1 MKAWP
6 YRRLPGTVAVRVDG
20 VSVRSPEGESEELDA
35 LARSVVDR
43 VVAVGQVETENWD
56 TARLNVSVT
65 TPGRLTEPGAPWT
78 DVVVAAVLT
87 ERATNLRVTTV
98 LTPDGEGGREWRG
111 TLPVLRS
118 DIYDRATLTAQVV
131 ATVEGV
137 PGRTVAEST
146 DDWIVDVRTDT
157 PTRDRPFDIK
167 EVGFRSGPSV
177 LRPFADVPWKVSAA
191 GRLPVVH
198 INTDFEGMT
207 DLLAAEGQT
216 AAGLVNELLVA
227 QMAAD
232 VWTAVFHAALGN
244 LEIEEDGAPLLPHD
258 WRGEVLR
265 EMLPDVLPNLPV
277 EDALRE
283 AHRRR
288 TGATGWT
295 ELQPSIHYAASRRA
309 DVPKA
314 LSATVRGLDR
324 LNRKDAE
331 A

>member
-6 YRRLPGTVAVRVDG
+6 YKRLPGTVAVRVDG
-20 VSVRSPEGESEELDA
+20 ASVRSAEGETEELDA

-43 VVAVGQVETENWD
+43 VVALGQVETQDWD
-56 TARLNVSVT
+56 TARLTVSVT
-65 TPGRLTEPGAPWT
+65 TPAKLTEPGAPWT
-78 DVVVAAVLT
+78 NIAVAAVLT

-98 LTPDGEGGREWRG
+98 LGPDGEAGREWRG
-111 TLPVLRS
+111 VLPVLRS
-118 DIYDRATLTAQVV
+118 DLYDRATLTAQVV
-131 ATVEGV
+131 ATVDGV
-137 PGRTVAEST
+137 PGRVVADSM

-167 EVGFRSGPSV
+167 EVGFRTGPPV
-177 LRPFADVPWKVSAA
+177 LRPFAEVPWKVSAA

-207 DLLAAEGQT
+207 DLLGAEGQT
-216 AAGLVNELLVA
+216 PAGLVNELLVA

-244 LEIEEDGAPLLPHD
+244 LEIEEDGAPMLPHD

-283 AHRRR
+283 VHRRR
-288 TGATGWT
+288 TGAAGWT
-295 ELQPSIHYAASRRA
+295 ELQPSIHFAASRRA

-314 LSATVRGLDR
+314 LAATVRGLDR

-331 A
+331 V